1 MPHLPDA
8 AAFRG
13 LVDGSRRG
21 ATAAALRGLF
31 ACCAVPYAAAVAA
44 RNTLYDLQWLP
55 IAKPR
60 VPVICVGNLTL
71 GGTGKTPLVAWV
83 ARQLAERGQRPAII
97 SRGYAAAQQSTSDE
111 AAELNLLLPAVP
123 HIASRNRA
131 AGVEDA
137 VDRHAATVAV
147 LDDGFQHRRLAR
159 SLDIVAVDAT
169 DPFGCGHLFPRGLL
183 REPLRG
189 LRRAGGIVLTRAS
202 SVDAQQRAAIKTAL
216 LRHAGSQE
224 PIWSEAVHRPQCLR
238 SSDGTISPLEE
249 LAGRRVAIVS
259 GIGNPAAFRRTV
271 EAAGAHVAV
280 EHIFPDH
287 HPYPAGDAAEV
298 GESARRSEAE
308 LVVTTVKDLVKI
320 QAADLSGV
328 PVVALEVALDIIAG
342 EDALQQLI
350 SSALTVPAV
359 GSSRTSSCG
368 AFRPL
373 TTPPCPHTHQR
384 RPSR

>member
-8 AAFRG
+8 AVFRA

-21 ATAAALRGLF
+21 ASAAALRGLL
-31 ACCAVPYAAAVAA
+31 AGCAVPYAAAVAA
-44 RNTLYDLQWLP
+44 RNALYDLQWLP
-55 IAKPR
+55 IATPPI
-60 VPVICVGNLTL
+60 PVICVGNLTL

-83 ARQLAERGQRPAII
+83 ARQLATRGQRPAII
-97 SRGYAAAQQSTSDE
+97 SRGYAAAPESTSDE
-111 AAELNLLLPAVP
+111 AAELHLLLPEVP
-123 HIASRNRA
+123 HIANRNRA
-131 AGVEDA
+131 VGVKDA

-169 DPFGCGHLFPRGLL
+169 DPYGCGHLFPRGLL

-202 SVDAQQRAAIKTAL
+202 SVDADQRATIKTTL
-216 LRHAGSQE
+216 MRHAGTQK
-224 PIWSEAVHRPQCLR
+224 PIWAEAVHRPQCLR
-238 SSDGTISPLEE
+238 SSDGTIRPLAE

-280 EHIFPDH
+280 ERIFPDH
-287 HPYPAGDAAEV
+287 HAYPAGDVVEI
-298 GESARRSEAE
+298 GESAHKSEAE

-320 QAADLSGV
+320 RAADLSGV
-328 PVVALEVALDIIAG
+328 PVVALEVALDILAG
-342 EDALQQLI
+342 ERALQQLI
-350 SSALTVPAV
+350 SRALTAPAA
-359 GSSRTSSCG
+359 GSSRTS
-368 AFRPL
+368 L
-373 TTPPCPHTHQR
+373 TR
-384 RPSR
+384 R